1 MNAHDRYRGWA
12 STVSGLSGD
21 TGAASCGRRGALV
34 VAGDRIAD
42 RYLLAQRIAAGGM
55 GEVWRATDEMLGRTV
70 AVKLMRSDLG
80 EDVDFGVRF
89 HAEAQAMASLRH
101 AGVARVYDYS
111 AGGHGAAYI
120 VMAYVRGQALSARL
134 ANDGRL
140 GHTETMSIVAQA
152 ALALHAAHE
161 AGIVHCDVKPGNL
174 LVDADGRVVLVD
186 FGIARFRDAAY
197 DIAAG
202 ARVGTARYMAPEQV
216 ARDEATPATD
226 VYALGAVA
234 YHCLA
239 GRPPY
244 PGDDPVRVALCRLE
258 EDPPPLPD
266 DVPAAARYVVAVAM
280 ARNPLDRF
288 ATAADL
294 ARAAASAARPTRP
307 ARVRATS
314 ALTPIRMEAL
324 PSSHDGPGP
333 GDRWRAVAAAGIAA
347 VAAVMVSLVFADAG
361 GGAGSTRAYPLL
373 VPPAASA
380 DPPVAGLVSEL
391 GRQPVVPAPGAPARP
406 DRPVRPPPG
415 GAVVGVADHHAPAPV
430 VTAARTAGGP
440 SSGPAAPPPTD
451 PSQGPTTT
459 PTTQPTTGPSPGP
472 TTGPS
477 PGPTTDPTT
486 PPTTAPTD
494 PPTTAPGDSAG
505 TDPAGTGTPL
515 PPSPADPPAGGTSVD
530 TATVSA

>member
-12 STVSGLSGD
+12 AAVSGLTGD
-21 TGAASCGRRGALV
+21 TGSAPWGRRGALV

-70 AVKLMRSDLG
+70 AVKLMRSDLSA
-80 EDVDFGVRF
+80 DVDFGMRF

-101 AGVARVYDYS
+101 AGVARVYDYG

-140 GHTETMSIVAQA
+140 GHTETMSIVAQT

-174 LVDADGRVVLVD
+174 LVGADGRVVLVD
-186 FGIARFRDAAY
+186 FGIARFRDAPH
-197 DIAAG
+197 DTAAG

-216 ARDEATPATD
+216 THNEATPATD

-244 PGDDPVRVALCRLE
+244 LGDDPVRVALCRLE
-258 EDPPPLPD
+258 QDPPPLPD
-266 DVPAAARYVVAVAM
+266 DVPAAARHVVAAAM

-288 ATAADL
+288 PTAADL
-294 ARAAASAARPTRP
+294 ARAAASAARPTRT
-307 ARVRATS
+307 ARVHATS

-324 PSSHDGPGP
+324 PSTHDERGP
-333 GDRWRAVAAAGIAA
+333 GDRWRAVAGAGIAA

-380 DPPVAGLVSEL
+380 APPVAGLVSDL

-406 DRPVRPPPG
+406 DRPARVPAG
-415 GAVVGVADHHAPAPV
+415 GAVVGVADHHAPAPA
-430 VTAARTAGGP
+430 VTATRTGGGP
-440 SSGPAAPPPTD
+440 SSGPATPPQTD
-451 PSQGPTTT
+451 PSHGPTTT
-459 PTTQPTTGPSPGP
+459 PTTGPSPSP

-477 PGPTTDPTT
+477 PGPTTDPTA
-486 PPTTAPTD
+486 PPTTD
-494 PPTTAPGDSAG
+494 PPTTAPGGSTG

-515 PPSPADPPAGGTSVD
+515 PSSPADPPAGSTAVD